1 MSVGLTRLLMRST
14 DNNYPK
20 TIVHARAFTYASR
33 ELHCTIDIHV
43 CLFIH
48 VIALGIF
55 TTIKLSVAPSRQIL
69 AVHLSL
75 ICKFLSYD
83 CDGRDPRKD
92 AELLVVDK
100 GDGGS
105 RVRVG

>member
-1 MSVGLTRLLMRST
+1 MLWSKFDIPAGFDDL
-14 DNNYPK
+14 
-20 TIVHARAFTYASR
+20 AFD
-33 ELHCTIDIHV
+33 L
-43 CLFIH
+43 
-48 VIALGIF
+48 F
-55 TTIKLSVAPSRQIL
+55 TTRHPYIK
-69 AVHLSL
+69 SL